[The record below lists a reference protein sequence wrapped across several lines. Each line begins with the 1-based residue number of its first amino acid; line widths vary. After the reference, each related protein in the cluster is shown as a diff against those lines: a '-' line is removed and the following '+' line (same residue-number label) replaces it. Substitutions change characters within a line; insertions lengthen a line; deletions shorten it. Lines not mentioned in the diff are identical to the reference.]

1 MLKTLLVLCLTV
13 VAATAATVRV
23 PSEQPTIQAG
33 LYAALAGDTV
43 LVAPGTY
50 LERVVWPAVDGIT
63 LLSEG
68 GADSTVISAAD
79 SGRVVTMNAID
90 YTTATRLSGFT
101 LTRGSVATYPGN
113 GAGLWCRGAPEIAR
127 NRIVDNQ
134 LTTMGFGGGVYA
146 QGAPLFHDNLA
157 AWDTIANEGG
167 GGWRYGAGVYCTG
180 SGVFYQNAF
189 VENAGLGGA
198 GGFWRGG
205 GLYLGG
211 GTPVVFANL
220 FLGNRMGTTT
230 GGIAYGG
237 GLYVDSADAYVVN
250 NTFSA
255 NVCSTAISYGG
266 GIYVQRN
273 WSAVVKNNILAG
285 NVCDGLG
292 KNAGAIAAQPD
303 TLGDTLTVDYNDAWA
318 NSPNDYYGV
327 RVGPHSLGLDPL
339 FVTGSLGEYYLSY
352 VGAGQPETSP
362 CVDAGDTVMTSPVNV
377 DSMLRAWTT
386 RTDSVPDAGALD
398 LGYHYRATELTGI
411 SGPKR
416 VASRRHY
423 SGPSIVRG
431 TLLLPSSLLTI
442 HHSLFDLDGR
452 RVAELQPGANDVSRL
467 SPGVYFV
474 TSGRSAVIGERS
486 APDKVILTR

>member
-1 MLKTLLVLCLTV
+1 
-13 VAATAATVRV
+13 
-23 PSEQPTIQAG
+23 
-33 LYAALAGDTV
+33 
-43 LVAPGTY
+43 
-50 LERVVWPAVDGIT
+50 
-63 LLSEG
+63 
-68 GADSTVISAAD
+68 
-79 SGRVVTMNAID
+79 MNAID
-90 YTTATRLSGFT
+90 FTTATRLSGFT
-101 LTRGSVATYPGN
+101 LTRGSVGTYPGN

-127 NRIVDNQ
+127 NHIVDNQ
-134 LTTMGFGGGVYA
+134 LTTMGYGGGVYA
-146 QGAPLFHDNLA
+146 QGAPLFHDNLV

-167 GGWRYGAGVYCTG
+167 GGWRYGAGVYCTW
-180 SGVFYQNAF
+180 SGVFYQNSF

-198 GGFWRGG
+198 GGFWYGG

-255 NVCSTAISYGG
+255 NVCSTAITYGG
-266 GIYVQRN
+266 GICVQRN

-285 NVCDGLG
+285 NVCDGIG
-292 KNAGAIAAQPD
+292 KNAGAIAGQPD

-339 FVTGSLGEYYLSY
+339 FVTGSLGEYYLSQ
-352 VGAGQPETSP
+352 VVAGQPETSP
-362 CVDAGDTVMTSPVNV
+362 CVDAGDTVMTAPVNV
-377 DSMLRAWTT
+377 DSLLRAWTT
-386 RTDSVPDAGALD
+386 RTDSVPDAGVLD
-398 LGYHYRATELTGI
+398 LGYHYRATVLTGV

-416 VASRRHY
+416 VALRALY

-431 TLLLPSSLLTI
+431 
-442 HHSLFDLDGR
+442 SLFLPPALLSAHCSLCDSNGR
-452 RVAELQPGANDVSRL
+452 MVAELRPGTNEVSRL

-474 TSGRSAVIGERS
+474 RAAQAQARAQAV
-486 APDKVILTR
+486 AKVILTR